1 MRVGGIAVTVD
12 AMGFLHENG
21 DLGRNQHY
29 AKLVIFSFDF
39 FELL

>member
-12 AMGFLHENG
+12 AMGFLQRETG
-21 DLGRNQHY
+21 DLGNQHY
-29 AKLVIFSFDF
+29 AKLVIFSFDL